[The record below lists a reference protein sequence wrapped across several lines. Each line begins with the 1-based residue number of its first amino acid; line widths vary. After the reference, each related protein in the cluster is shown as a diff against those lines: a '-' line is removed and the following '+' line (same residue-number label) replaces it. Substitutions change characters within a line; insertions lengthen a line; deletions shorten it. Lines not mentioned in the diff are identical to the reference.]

1 MSEKIVRAAGLLI
14 FRRSPSIEYLLLQAS
29 YKPYHWTP
37 PKGHLDPGE
46 DEMQAA
52 LRETVEESGINAES
66 LAIDKNF
73 YKQLVY
79 EAFGKN
85 KTVSYWLAEIV
96 DKNATVKLSSEHQ
109 AFEWCTLESALDKVE
124 YEDTKSL
131 LREAQEYLTSTVK

>member
-1 MSEKIVRAAGLLI
+1 MTEKVTRAAGLLI
-14 FRRSPSIEYLLLQAS
+14 FRRNPNVEYLLLKAS

-52 LRETVEESGINAES
+52 LRETVEESGLSAES
-66 LAIDKNF
+66 LAIDKKF
-73 YKQLVY
+73 HKQLVY
-79 EAFGKN
+79 EAFGKQ

-109 AFEWCTLESALDKVE
+109 AFEWCTIEKALDKVE

-131 LREAQEYLTSTVK
+131 LREAEKYLETSDK

>member
-73 YKQLVY
+73 YKQLV
-79 EAFGKN
+79 
-85 KTVSYWLAEIV
+85 VSDHKW
-96 DKNATVKLSSEHQ
+96 
-109 AFEWCTLESALDKVE
+109 
-124 YEDTKSL
+124 
-131 LREAQEYLTSTVK
+131 